1 AFMRELYE
9 RCRTANT
16 VLGAWLNGSCE
27 VIAIG
32 QEDLE
37 LGFYHPLH
45 MQKVDKDC
53 RTLVEQQAELMLGR
67 AVRLKVRQ
75 VERGSPA
82 SRRAPKGGHLVE
94 AARALGAT
102 PVAKDGD

>member
-1 AFMRELYE
+1 MRELLD
-9 RCRTANT
+9 RCKAANT

-27 VIAIG
+27 VLAIG
-32 QEDLE
+32 EAEVE

-53 RTLVEQQAELMLGR
+53 RTLVEQQAELLLGHP
-67 AVRLKVRQ
+67 VHLKVRQ
-75 VERGSPA
+75 VERAPQAAKRG
-82 SRRAPKGGHLVE
+82 PKGGHLVE

-102 PVAKDGD
+102 PVAKDDG

>member
-1 AFMRELYE
+1 MRELLDG
-9 RCRTANT
+9 CKATNA

-27 VIAIG
+27 VVAIS
-32 QEDLE
+32 ESELE

-53 RTLVEQQAELMLGR
+53 RTLVEQQAEILLGHPVHLR
-67 AVRLKVRQ
+67 VRQ
-75 VERGSPA
+75 VERVSQA
-82 SRRAPKGGHLVE
+82 ARRAPKGGHLVE

-102 PVAKDGD
+102 PVAKDNS